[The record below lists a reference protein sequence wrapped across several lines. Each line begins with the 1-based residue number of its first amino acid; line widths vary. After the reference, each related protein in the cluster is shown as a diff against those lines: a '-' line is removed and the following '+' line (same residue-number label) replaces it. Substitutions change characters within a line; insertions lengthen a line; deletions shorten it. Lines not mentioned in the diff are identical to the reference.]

1 MNMPKKKWIRLFGKS
16 ELCWKDFPNNKIP
29 RIRCCSL
36 SISLHIL
43 MFFHSILKCF
53 RHVQTYRKYSNALQR
68 ILADGDM
75 YKCCIT
81 CIVGSIRAIFGCQ
94 NFFCTFA
101 SLPITM
107 CAQAP
112 AQATI
117 TIPMLIVRCDDFAC
131 ILYVARKCSIR
142 ATNIYEQIS
151 LFQCIMLHQHQPHWC
166 GGHCHCFC
174 CNSIEHNI

>member
-29 RIRCCSL
+29 RTQCCSL

-43 MFFHSILKCF
+43 MFFHSILKCV

-81 CIVGSIRAIFGCQ
+81 CIFGSIRAIFGCQ

-107 CAQAP
+107 CA
-112 AQATI
+112 
-117 TIPMLIVRCDDFAC
+117 VRTGTDTTNYHNTNVHCAMRWFC
-131 ILYVARKCSIR
+131 MYSLCCS
-142 ATNIYEQIS
+142 
-151 LFQCIMLHQHQPHWC
+151 
-166 GGHCHCFC
+166 
-174 CNSIEHNI
+174 